1 MVGAVM
7 TRLDALRAIVDTEPE
22 GCHCEQALQATC
34 DRYAAELVTLRDE
47 VTSLKKSEQ
56 DAWTLAE
63 QVLQAAT
70 LDEAKLKASIYLG
83 LTPPF

>member
-1 MVGAVM
+1 M
-7 TRLDALRAIVDTEPE
+7 TRLDALRAIVDTEPD

-47 VTSLKKSEQ
+47 VTSLKQSEQ

-63 QVLQAAT
+63 EVLQAET
-70 LDEAKLKASIYLG
+70 LEGAKAKASIYLG
-83 LTPPF
+83 LAEPF